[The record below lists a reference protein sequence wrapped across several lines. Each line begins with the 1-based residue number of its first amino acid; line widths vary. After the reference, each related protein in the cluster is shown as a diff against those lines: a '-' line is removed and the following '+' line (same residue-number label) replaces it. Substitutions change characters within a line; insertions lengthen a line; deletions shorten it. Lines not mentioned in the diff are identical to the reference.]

1 MLKQKRQRATAPAM
15 STIVEN
21 PLWMLLTDDE
31 NKEHWF
37 FARNTWYCIFDRNIW
52 TVSRF
57 DWHEGYWYPGE
68 WRKVEDTSFMFE

>member
-1 MLKQKRQRATAPAM
+1 
-15 STIVEN
+15 
-21 PLWMLLTDDE
+21 MLLTDDE

-37 FARNTWYCIFDRNIW
+37 FKRNTWYCIFDRNIW